1 MTESRVRE
9 ERRVPPERTS
19 AQATRGGGPP
29 AGGEDRRL
37 ALRPVGPWQG
47 RLRSSRSHP
56 TRQDLARSR
65 FSLAFPFSQQI
76 VPCSPSLHPQTPGS
90 PSAVC
95 VPSRHSARTAP
106 SSRSS
111 ALSSPST
118 VISPAEALASGEA
131 RVLLLCS

>member
-19 AQATRGGGPP
+19 AQATRG
-29 AGGEDRRL
+29 EDRRL
-37 ALRPVGPWQG
+37 EG
-47 RLRSSRSHP
+47 RLRSSPSHP
-56 TRQDLARSR
+56 TRQDLAQSR
-65 FSLAFPFSQQI
+65 FSVAFPFSQQI

-95 VPSRHSARTAP
+95 VPSRHSVRTAP

-118 VISPAEALASGEA
+118 VISPAEALASGE
-131 RVLLLCS
+131 RPEFSCYVLNSHLSSL